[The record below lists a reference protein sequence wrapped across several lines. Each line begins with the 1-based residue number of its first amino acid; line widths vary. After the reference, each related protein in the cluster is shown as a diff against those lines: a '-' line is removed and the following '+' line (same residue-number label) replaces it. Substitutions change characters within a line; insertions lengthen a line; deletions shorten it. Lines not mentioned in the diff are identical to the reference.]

1 MHYSVYYCGNCVFT
15 WTCYCCFCTQLL
27 RRGTE
32 KEPNTIASH
41 LTDPHILFQHMLA
54 LFTYFG
60 SSFDHLQTRF
70 SHLESTSQQHS
81 AHLEQLTKDYTE
93 VQHKIKGL
101 LEKQK
106 EKGMD
111 QTLAT
116 KLSHLEERQTQ
127 VEQTIQTLHSQHT
140 ANGMIVHEGSLM
152 GSSHE
157 IRVMDIEK
165 RIEEL
170 YEQQTT
176 LKTQIS
182 ELEMQLQS
190 LLASAHTLQ
199 GHLRTQVLTL
209 TQTSV
214 LKYSLRE

>member
-1 MHYSVYYCGNCVFT
+1 MV
-15 WTCYCCFCTQLL
+15 
-27 RRGTE
+27 
-32 KEPNTIASH
+32 
-41 LTDPHILFQHMLA
+41 A

-70 SHLESTSQQHS
+70 SHLESTLQRHS
-81 AHLEQLTKDYTE
+81 AHLGQLTKNYTE
-93 VQHKIKGL
+93 MQHKIKEL
-101 LEKQK
+101 LEKQN
-106 EKGMD
+106 EREMD

-127 VEQTIQTLHSQHT
+127 VEQTIQTLRSQHT
-140 ANGMIVHEGSLM
+140 ANGMVVHECSLIDS
-152 GSSHE
+152 GFKIH
-157 IRVMDIEK
+157 VMDIEK

-170 YEQQTT
+170 YGQQAT

-190 LLASAHTLQ
+190 LLLSAHTLQ

-209 TQTSV
+209 T
-214 LKYSLRE
+214 

>member
-1 MHYSVYYCGNCVFT
+1 
-15 WTCYCCFCTQLL
+15 
-27 RRGTE
+27 
-32 KEPNTIASH
+32 
-41 LTDPHILFQHMLA
+41 MLA

-140 ANGMIVHEGSLM
+140 ANGMIVHEGSLT
-152 GSSHE
+152 GSGYE
-157 IRVMDIEK
+157 IRVMDLEK

-170 YEQQTT
+170 YRQQAA

-190 LLASAHTLQ
+190 LLPSVHTLQ

>member
-1 MHYSVYYCGNCVFT
+1 
-15 WTCYCCFCTQLL
+15 
-27 RRGTE
+27 
-32 KEPNTIASH
+32 
-41 LTDPHILFQHMLA
+41 MLA

-60 SSFDHLQTRF
+60 SSFDHLQTQF